1 MSFSKPFG
9 AKSAALG
16 VEARGREWSGW
27 GSQQRAVQNSRPG
40 GTWLPGDGRTGI
52 FPEAAFVLQAP
63 HLTWGYLGLLLEVTG
78 IQASDELSLRPPLVY
93 RGQNPGVWLSCSQ
106 SVPGVLPGVPAGG
119 GKEERGE
126 RAWERSKTL
135 ELGGGVIGILGTE
148 APQRPGSTR
157 GPPPG
162 TRLHIHLPQ
171 PWPRGPQAPSN
182 ACVCTLVCMSSTV
195 HSQCHWSPDHVCRAP
210 DLLCLTPESAV

>member
-1 MSFSKPFG
+1 MVGAASRGQSRIPVQEGLGCLEMGGQGSF
-9 AKSAALG
+9 L
-16 VEARGREWSGW
+16 RLHLYCR
-27 GSQQRAVQNSRPG
+27 
-40 GTWLPGDGRTGI
+40 
-52 FPEAAFVLQAP
+52 
-63 HLTWGYLGLLLEVTG
+63 HLTLLGDIWGLLLEVTG

-148 APQRPGSTR
+148 APQRLGSTR